1 VCVLIIL
8 FYGLIVLY
16 KPCLQRH
23 TSLFLCFVG
32 ILMTGVFMLNYGQFV
47 PAWDSNYY
55 GMMITKYPMKQYLN
69 SKAVLMSVSV
79 LILAVLSTLSLFWV
93 ENPSHKSS
101 LQLIIWVSIFLS
113 YYLQVR
119 ITKELI

>member
-1 VCVLIIL
+1 
-8 FYGLIVLY
+8 
-16 KPCLQRH
+16 
-23 TSLFLCFVG
+23 
-32 ILMTGVFMLNYGQFV
+32 
-47 PAWDSNYY
+47 
-55 GMMITKYPMKQYLN
+55 
-69 SKAVLMSVSV
+69 MSVSV